1 MPKYF
6 TKENAAEK
14 GHKGGIRSGE
24 VRRQKAE
31 LRDVAKTLM
40 KMSLKKGV
48 MEDFDNLEEAE
59 GKNMTSAEAIFISQM
74 LKAIEGDKQAAEF
87 CFHYAGLEPEQKIN
101 VEAEVTEN
109 LGYLDSIQNQLVDYK
124 NATNF
129 FQNNEETKK
138 DK

>member
-40 KMSLKKGV
+40 KMSLKKGA

-74 LKAIEGDKQAAEF
+74 IKAIEGDKQAAEF
-87 CFHYAGLEPEQKIN
+87 CFKYAGLEPDKNIN
-101 VEAEVTEN
+101 VNAEVNETNDEINNILNILTEYN
-109 LGYLDSIQNQLVDYK
+109 EKGEKYSGK
-124 NATNF
+124 NK
-129 FQNNEETKK
+129 KK
-138 DK
+138 DE